1 MQWLAD
7 PHRQYRRNFMRG
19 FLLTGSAVALLSMT
33 TINVDTALAQTGS
46 QNPPPNV
53 MEGVAAT
60 PLPIQSA
67 NNSNNR
73 SVLPQS
79 NGIANPTPGSI
90 VVHLNGR
97 VLFAGVVE
105 SSTLDVFKATPN
117 LPPAKLDAFGT
128 VGFMRIFS
136 GVDAMATNGL
146 RYGASIELRQDFGP
160 AAGSTA
166 NSGGSA
172 NSFSSTVFV
181 RRAFTYLAT
190 DKVGIIRLGQ
200 GDGPIGLFDLGVTTF
215 QTFDTGGWDSDLTGT
230 VPGNAQLSF
239 PFSSLQ
245 GAEYIP
251 SKLVYIS
258 PQLAGFDF
266 AFAYAPNN
274 DALNQGPNINSLT
287 STAPTLTTCAVAASG
302 CPTLAASNVALDGTR
317 FRNYTET
324 GVRYQGNV
332 GPVGLYG
339 FGIYVNSGHVNV
351 NPPVAGSQFNGL
363 NYGDFGLA
371 ATYGGW
377 TIGGHA
383 TVGQY
388 NGVNGLQPRGGVPA
402 NAWLAGVQYTAGP
415 WVAGASYYVYDSQG
429 SPLTV
434 GIAQRREVGLAVG
447 TTYTLAPGLDLIASY
462 LYGTRHQGDFN
473 FGTSTLGAAN
483 NDTKVQLISLAT
495 YIKW

>member
-1 MQWLAD
+1 
-7 PHRQYRRNFMRG
+7 MRG

-46 QNPPPNV
+46 QDPPPNV

-105 SSTLDVFKATPN
+105 SSTLDVFKATPT

-287 STAPTLTTCAVAASG
+287 STASTLTTCAVAASG

-483 NDTKVQLISLAT
+483 NDTKVQLFSLAT

>member
-1 MQWLAD
+1 
-7 PHRQYRRNFMRG
+7 MRG

-73 SVLPQS
+73 SVLPQP
-79 NGIANPTPGSI
+79 NGVANPTPGSV

-97 VLFAGVVE
+97 VLYAGVVE
-105 SSTLDVFKATPN
+105 SSTLDVFKATPT

-287 STAPTLTTCAVAASG
+287 STASTLTTCAVAASG

-483 NDTKVQLISLAT
+483 NDTKVQLFSLAT

>member
-1 MQWLAD
+1 
-7 PHRQYRRNFMRG
+7 MRG

>member
-1 MQWLAD
+1 
-7 PHRQYRRNFMRG
+7 MRT
-19 FLLTGSAVALLSMT
+19 FWLTGVAVLLSVT
-33 TINVDTALAQTGS
+33 TRMEPVFAQTS
-46 QNPPPNV
+46 PQDLPPNP

-60 PLPIQSA
+60 PLPIQAA

-73 SVLPQS
+73 SVLPQP
-79 NGIANPTPGSI
+79 NGIANPTPGSV

-97 VLFAGVVE
+97 VLFGAVAE
-105 SSTLDVFKATPN
+105 SSTLDVFKATPTT
-117 LPPAKLDAFGT
+117 PPAKLDAFGT
-128 VGFMRIFS
+128 VGFMRLFS

-172 NSFSSTVFV
+172 NSFNSTVFV
-181 RRAFTYLAT
+181 RREFTYLAA

-200 GDGPIGLFDLGVTTF
+200 GDGPIGLFDLGITTF
-215 QTFDTGGWDSDLTGT
+215 QNFDTGGWDSDLTGT
-230 VPGNAQLSF
+230 VPGNAQVAF

-251 SKLVYIS
+251 SKFVYIS

-274 DALNQGPNINSLT
+274 GALNQGPNINSLT
-287 STAPTLTTCAVAASG
+287 STAPTLTTCVVAASG

-351 NPPVAGSQFNGL
+351 NPPVAGSQFNGQ

-377 TIGGHA
+377 TVGGHA

-388 NGVNGLQPRGGVPA
+388 NGVNGLQPKGGAPA
-402 NAWLAGVQYTAGP
+402 NAWLGGVQYTAGP
-415 WVAGASYYVYDSQG
+415 WVAGASYYVYNSQG

-434 GIAQRREVGLAVG
+434 GISQRRETGLAIG

-473 FGTSTLGAAN
+473 FGTGTLGAAN

-495 YIKW
+495 YVKW

>member
-1 MQWLAD
+1 
-7 PHRQYRRNFMRG
+7 MRG

-97 VLFAGVVE
+97 VLFAGVAE

-287 STAPTLTTCAVAASG
+287 STASTLTTCAVAASG

-483 NDTKVQLISLAT
+483 NDTKVQLFSLAT

>member
-1 MQWLAD
+1 
-7 PHRQYRRNFMRG
+7 MRG

-46 QNPPPNV
+46 QDPPPNV

-105 SSTLDVFKATPN
+105 SSTLDVFKATPT

-239 PFSSLQ
+239 PFPSLQ

-287 STAPTLTTCAVAASG
+287 STASTLTTCAVAASG

-483 NDTKVQLISLAT
+483 NDTKVQLFSLAT